1 MKIDIW
7 SDIGCPFCYLGTTQL
22 NEALAGFEHRD
33 RVEVRHHSFQL
44 DPGAPRQTDMRV
56 VEMLANKRGIPVEQA
71 EAMNQQVA
79 KAFEASG
86 LSMNYK
92 EAQPVNTFDAH
103 RLVHFAASQGQQEA
117 VLPRLFKAYFT
128 DGQNT
133 ADVETLVRLAGEAGL
148 DTEQTRAM
156 LASDQY
162 AAEVQ
167 ADISRAAQL
176 GIHGVPFFIFEGKYA
191 ISGAQGAEAF
201 SQALQQVWA
210 EVSAA

>member
-22 NEALAGFEHRD
+22 NQALEDFEHKHK
-33 RVEVRHHSFQL
+33 VEVIHHSFQL
-44 DPGAPRQTDMRV
+44 DPNAPRQTDERV
-56 VEMLANKRGIPVEQA
+56 VEMLAKKRGIPVEQA

-79 KAFEASG
+79 QAFEG
-86 LSMNYK
+86 MDLVMNYK
-92 EAQPVNTFDAH
+92 DAMPVNTFDAH
-103 RLVHFAASQGQQEA
+103 RLVHYAASQGKQEA

-128 DGQNT
+128 DGKNT
-133 ADVETLVRLAGEAGL
+133 ADVETLVTLAGEAGL
-148 DTEQTRAM
+148 DAEQVRAM

-176 GIHGVPFFIFEGKYA
+176 GIHGVPFFIFEDKYA
-191 ISGAQGAEAF
+191 VSGAQGTEAF
-201 SQALQQVWA
+201 RQALQQVWA
-210 EVSAA
+210 ELN

>member
-22 NEALAGFEHRD
+22 NEALAGFEHRE
-33 RVEVRHHSFQL
+33 RVEISHHSFQL
-44 DPGAPRQTDMRV
+44 DPNAPRQTDMRV

-128 DGQNT
+128 DGENT
-133 ADVETLVRLAGEAGL
+133 ADVETLVRLASEAGL
-148 DTEQTRAM
+148 DAEQTRAM

-201 SQALQQVWA
+201 NRALQQVWE
-210 EVSAA
+210 EVHSA